1 VNTPPRVERQV
12 VSGRV
17 EFRAQPAGAAF
28 YTSADGTRWRIYDCV
43 FREGTLE
50 RVYLEAD
57 LATHRVFADGETGR
71 RLVHRRRKYEVFK
84 LSPETC
90 ERQLASAR
98 VFGQDPIEA
107 SDDAVE

>member
-1 VNTPPRVERQV
+1 MNTPPRIQRQTA
-12 VSGRV
+12 SGRV
-17 EFRAQPAGAAF
+17 EFRAHPAGAAF

-43 FREGTLE
+43 FRDGRLD

-57 LATHRVFADGETGR
+57 ATTHRVFADGETGR

-90 ERQLASAR
+90 ERQLAAAKPVGDEGAPDSP
-98 VFGQDPIEA
+98 DPE
-107 SDDAVE
+107 S